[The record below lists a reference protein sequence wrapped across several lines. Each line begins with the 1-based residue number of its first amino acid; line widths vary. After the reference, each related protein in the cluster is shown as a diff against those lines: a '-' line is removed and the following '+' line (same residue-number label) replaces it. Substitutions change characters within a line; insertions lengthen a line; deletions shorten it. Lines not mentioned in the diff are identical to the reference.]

1 MNIYVGN
8 LSYEVT
14 EEDLK
19 EAFQVFGEVD
29 NVKVI
34 KDNYTG
40 RSKGF
45 GFVEMPS
52 KSEAQSAIEGLNGK
66 DLKGRS
72 LNVNEA
78 RPRSDSRRGGAG
90 SGGPRRGG
98 GGRGGGGRGGGGRGG
113 GGRGGGG
120 QGGGGRGGGG
130 GRRF

>member
-19 EAFQVFGEVD
+19 EAFSAFGAVD
-29 NVKVI
+29 TVKII
-34 KDNYTG
+34 KDNYSD

-52 KSEAQSAIEGLNGK
+52 KDEAQSAIEGLNGK

-72 LNVNEA
+72 LNINEA
-78 RPRSDSRRGGAG
+78 RPRSEGHRGGSRPGGGGGGGGARHG
-90 SGGPRRGG
+90 GGPRHGGGSRGGGSGG
-98 GGRGGGGRGGGGRGG
+98 GGRGGS
-113 GGRGGGG
+113 
-120 QGGGGRGGGG
+120 
-130 GRRF
+130 RRY

>member
-29 NVKVI
+29 TVKVI

-45 GFVEMPS
+45 GFVEMPA
-52 KSEAQSAIEGLNGK
+52 KSEAQAAIEGLNGK

-78 RPRSDSRRGGAG
+78 RPRSDRRRGGAG
-90 SGGPRRGG
+90 FGGGPR
-98 GGRGGGGRGGGGRGG
+98 RGGGGRGG

-120 QGGGGRGGGG
+120 QGGGGRGGGERGG

>member
-29 NVKVI
+29 TVKVI

-40 RSKGF
+40 KSKGF
-45 GFVEMPS
+45 GFVEMPA

-78 RPRSDSRRGGAG
+78 RPRSDRRRGGAG

-98 GGRGGGGRGGGGRGG
+98 GGGRGGGGRGG
-113 GGRGGGG
+113 SGRGGGGQGGSGRGGGG
-120 QGGGGRGGGG
+120 QGGG
-130 GRRF
+130 RRF